1 MRVDSAGEGGGPGQL
16 GLQPWLRPE
25 TLESLGELNES
36 FLVLLAQP
44 SGLPGATTDA
54 LTRQLAELWP
64 LLDAPARR
72 RAAACP
78 YLLVDAGFADPARW
92 QAAATREVGDAHRA
106 RYGTYFDVP
115 AATSLARAVFTYAWH
130 LVHSQAAAARLLLGM
145 PAASAF
151 VIGQY
156 TLLQIQELAESH
168 PEWLQ
173 PRWPARLQL
182 WRELLL
188 AAAAGE
194 AGALARARL
203 RGFTLLA
210 AEVRRAAG

>member
-1 MRVDSAGEGGGPGQL
+1 MRAVCEAESGAVAAH
-16 GLQPWLRPE
+16 PWLRAE

-36 FLVLLAQP
+36 FFGLLADQALVR
-44 SGLPGATTDA
+44 GGVGAA
-54 LTRQLAELWP
+54 LARQVAELWRT
-64 LLDAPARR
+64 LDSAARR

-78 YLLVDAGFADPARW
+78 YLLADVGFADPARW
-92 QAAATREVGDAHRA
+92 QPASARQVGDVQRA
-106 RYGTYFDVP
+106 DYGACLSPP

-130 LVHSQAAAARLLLGM
+130 LVQSQSAAARLLLGM

-156 TLLQIQELAESH
+156 TLLQIQALAENH

-173 PRWPARLQL
+173 PRWPQRPQV

-194 AGALARARL
+194 ATALSRAQL

-210 AEVRRAAG
+210 AETRRVR